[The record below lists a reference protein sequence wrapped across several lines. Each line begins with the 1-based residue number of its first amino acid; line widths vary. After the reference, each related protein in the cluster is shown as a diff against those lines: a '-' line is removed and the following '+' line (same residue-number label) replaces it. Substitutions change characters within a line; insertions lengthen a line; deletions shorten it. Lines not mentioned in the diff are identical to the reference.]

1 MLLKE
6 SEKIELKRSTSELK
20 QALIAMSTILNRHEH
35 GEIYFGVRDDGI
47 VVGQDVSK
55 QTLCHI
61 SQSFAEHIEPVI
73 DQD

>member
-6 SEKIELKRSTSELK
+6 SETVELKRSTAELK
-20 QALIAMSTILNRHEH
+20 QALIAMSTILNRHGD

-47 VVGQDVSK
+47 VVGQDASK

-73 DQD
+73 YQD